1 MPDYIAIPDSA
12 TNPLAPGSSDLI
24 KQLRDNPEAVFRG
37 EPGAPGISIFALEDL
52 QIGDASFIAYSSS
65 VSASQNSTNQNRLGL
80 IQNGDIRLSISR
92 AFSGGGNSVRV
103 RLNGSQIAQYTGGG
117 TSTLDLS
124 VLRGDVITF
133 EANGGSTSG
142 ANASASY
149 SVRIAP
155 DTRLWPAPSNISDW
169 RF

>member
-1 MPDYIAIPDSA
+1 MPDFIPPIDSA
-12 TNPLAPGSSDLI
+12 TDPNSPITSDFGKQALNNPLAMFEG
-24 KQLRDNPEAVFRG
+24 A
-37 EPGAPGISIFALEDL
+37 PGAPGLKIAALEDL

-142 ANASASY
+142 AIASASC

-155 DTRLWPAPSNISDW
+155 DIRLWPAPSNISDW